1 MWVKWHFQTLPLSK
15 DCFCT
20 LKLSID
26 KNIRGRI
33 NSPSFI
39 VKRYTVTKLY
49 NIIMKNE
56 FAFILGNGKTRKE
69 FLIKDLLRKG
79 KVFACNR
86 VYQESPSPHTLVSVD
101 KDMAHEIQNSGYS
114 AKNTH
119 YTRESNVIKNS
130 GALGLHKKYFGYSSG
145 PNCVAL
151 AANEGFPYIFFIGM
165 DLHSLDPNYINNLY
179 AGEKFYKQKTD
190 IPQIFNN
197 WVKQIQDIAKEFSN
211 QRFIHINPLLG
222 FTPTEWTILLNFS
235 IMTSKEF
242 RIMINN

>member
-1 MWVKWHFQTLPLSK
+1 
-15 DCFCT
+15 
-20 LKLSID
+20 
-26 KNIRGRI
+26 
-33 NSPSFI
+33 
-39 VKRYTVTKLY
+39 
-49 NIIMKNE
+49 MKNE

-86 VYQESPSPHTLVSVD
+86 VYKESPSPHTLVSVD